1 MILLLPFIL
10 GLFFILTSFYIWR
23 KSQIFFL
30 AYSILFAYT
39 IFTQLGY
46 LFYPEMLDAVS
57 FHQYY
62 GEDAFI
68 HYWIYIFLSFI
79 SIFLI
84 FIIFYHKKYKT
95 IFRIKANSSIK
106 KSGESWYILIIS
118 SIQIILAV
126 FLIKNYENLSYV
138 NQAILKN
145 NKLWFYLFF
154 LIGIVLLSLI
164 CKIYMEHRR
173 KKIFYSALFFS
184 SFSIFSLTAIR
195 AGQRIEIAMMFLG
208 FLTLLWYLFRD
219 RIKIKHL
226 KLKYVFIIFIICF
239 IGVSLFQGIRII
251 RGHSESPG
259 AFFAALKNP
268 KTYLSIF
275 LPKNLIFQ
283 DWLVP
288 SLTLM
293 TSMERNI
300 VFPGRVIESNL
311 KVLVPFIRHDS
322 LGGILSRIIDP
333 EGITGY
339 GYYILTEG
347 YNFTG
352 FAGFIYSA
360 FIFVLGFRILES
372 FFAGTDD
379 KLFNSYMFGIMGFLA
394 IEVVRGGQTI
404 VFLRGIYLYFLPAI
418 ILFILMSN
426 RKVYFTGPKM
436 KTVIAQ
442 K

>member
-1 MILLLPFIL
+1 
-10 GLFFILTSFYIWR
+10 
-23 KSQIFFL
+23 
-30 AYSILFAYT
+30 
-39 IFTQLGY
+39 
-46 LFYPEMLDAVS
+46 MLDAVS

-62 GEDAFI
+62 GEEAFI

-145 NKLWFYLFF
+145 NKLWFYLFS

-164 CKIYMEHRR
+164 CKIYMEHGR
-173 KKIFYSALFFS
+173 KKIFYSTLFLS
-184 SFSIFSLTAIR
+184 SFLIFFLTAIR
-195 AGQRIEIAMMFLG
+195 AGQRIEIAMTFLG
-208 FLTLLWYLFRD
+208 FLTLLWYLFKERF
-219 RIKIKHL
+219 KNKHI
-226 KLKYVFIIFIICF
+226 KLKYILIIFF
-239 IGVSLFQGIRII
+239 IGVSLSQGIRII
-251 RGHSESPG
+251 RGHSETPG
-259 AFFAALKNP
+259 AFFATLKNP

-283 DWLVP
+283 DWSTP
-288 SLTLM
+288 SLTLL

-300 VFPGRVIESNL
+300 IFPEQVITSNL
-311 KVLVPFIRHDS
+311 AVLIPLISHKS
-322 LGGILSRIIDP
+322 LGDILSRIIDP